1 MSKFV
6 DSLLLNGKLRR
17 HQRLDQIDDR
27 LRADMGLPSDHLR
40 RAQPFIIGS
49 LILR

>member
-6 DSLLLNGKLRR
+6 DSLLLNSRLRR
-17 HQRLDQIDDR
+17 YQRIDQLDDR
-27 LRADMGLPSDHLR
+27 LRADMGLPSEQLR
-40 RAQPFIIGS
+40 RAQPFVLGS

>member
-6 DSLLLNGKLRR
+6 DSLLLNSKLRR
-17 HQRLDQIDDR
+17 HQRIDQLDDR
-27 LRADMGLPSDHLR
+27 LRADMGLPSEQFR
-40 RAQPFIIGS
+40 RAQPFVLGS